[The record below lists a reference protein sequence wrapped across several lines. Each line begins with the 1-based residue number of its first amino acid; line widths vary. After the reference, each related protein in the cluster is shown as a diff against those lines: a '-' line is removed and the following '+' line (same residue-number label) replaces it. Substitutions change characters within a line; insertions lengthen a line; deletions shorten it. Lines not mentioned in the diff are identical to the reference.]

1 MARCLVGCGSN
12 VGNRRDYLDRALE
25 LLRFMPGVTLE
36 SVSRYRDTRPI
47 GGPPGQPSFLN
58 AACLLDT
65 ELAPHDVLGML
76 AAVENTLHR
85 ERGERWGPRTV
96 DLDLLLY
103 EDVVLDTE
111 RLTLPHPR
119 MATRRFVLEP
129 CVEIAADFVHPLAD
143 CRLDCLLENISRAH
157 PHVAVVGVPGSGADL
172 VAAAIADATLARLVH
187 APPEYALVGGMT
199 PQSEASRGEP
209 SWLGAVEAC
218 ARPLA
223 AAGWPRDPH
232 GTVAEYWLSALRLAA
247 ADSLAVG
254 LSEAFETRFAKIA
267 ATTVPPQVAI
277 LLVVSAEVL
286 EERIAFRSRQP
297 GGHSDSFAD
306 LPIAA
311 TDGPALGGATGTA
324 VCANVAEVVARLLR
338 LQDGLVAA
346 LRGRNAVDTLRPA
359 AVVTIVADD
368 LGQAV
373 GEAVAAIEA
382 MA

>member
-12 VGNRRDYLDRALE
+12 VGNRRDYLDQALE
-25 LLRFMPGVTLE
+25 LLRYMPGVTLE

-47 GGPPGQPSFLN
+47 GGPPGQPAFLN
-58 AACLLDT
+58 AACLLETD
-65 ELAPHDVLGML
+65 LAPHDVLGML

-85 ERGERWGPRTV
+85 ERSERWGPRTV

-103 EDVVLDTE
+103 EDVILDTE

-119 MATRRFVLEP
+119 MVTRRFVLEP

-143 CRLDCLLENISRAH
+143 CRLDCLLESISSAH

-187 APPEYALVGGMT
+187 APAEYAMVGGMT
-199 PQSEASRGEP
+199 PRPETLRGEP
-209 SWLGAVEAC
+209 SWLRAVEAC
-218 ARPLA
+218 AGPLA
-223 AAGWPRDPH
+223 AAEWPQDPH
-232 GTVAEYWLSALRLAA
+232 GTVADYWLPTLRLAA
-247 ADSLAVG
+247 ADALAAG
-254 LSEAFETRFAKIA
+254 PFGAFEPRCAEVA

-286 EERIAFRSRQP
+286 EERIAFRSRQS
-297 GGHSDSFAD
+297 GGHSDTFAD

-311 TDGPALGGATGTA
+311 ADSPAIGGTLGTA
-324 VCANVAEVVARLLR
+324 VCTNVEELVARSLL
-338 LQDGLVAA
+338 LQDRLITA
-346 LRGRNAVDTLRPA
+346 LRGRNPVDALRPA
-359 AVVTIVADD
+359 AVVTIAAED

-373 GEAVAAIEA
+373 GEAV
-382 MA
+382 